1 MTRRLVLAILGVTV
15 VALATTW
22 LGLSVLSGGAARDR
36 SVDEL
41 TEQGLV
47 VLDTVGADAGEAE
60 LGRVAELLYLSDAT
74 TVQID
79 IDTLEVTGRLPD
91 VLRVADLDREAL
103 IAGKGRSGT
112 RGDMVFVALPTRSAT
127 DESVSV
133 LVLTRPA
140 DPPPSILPQ
149 WLALTSVVALAI
161 GTAVALSIAGRIT
174 RPVLDA
180 SRAASRIAAGERSV
194 RLPEPAADDRDEL
207 AELARSVNE
216 MAATIERSHQL
227 ERQFLLSV
235 SHDLRTPLTSIKGYA
250 EALATGSISDTD
262 WATSVIRREA
272 DRLDRLVRDLLD
284 LARLDARS
292 FSVEAVEVDLA
303 QAALAS
309 VDMLLFRAQEASIEL
324 RSGALATATVLADSD
339 RMMQIIGNLIDNAL
353 KFAAGEVVV
362 SVELVEE
369 MARLHV
375 DDDGA
380 GIPEQEW
387 PLVFERHFTT
397 NRNQHRGDAGT
408 GLGLALVSQLAAAF
422 GGAASVGQSP
432 SGGARFTVSLPLAI
446 PEGAVG
452 QPDS

>member
-22 LGLSVLSGGAARDR
+22 LGLLVLSGGAARDR

-47 VLDTVGADAGEAE
+47 VLDTLGVDPSADDLE
-60 LGRVAELLYLSDAT
+60 RVANLLYLSDAT

-79 IDTLEVTGRLPD
+79 VDTLEVTGRLPD
-91 VLRVADLDREAL
+91 VLRAADLDREAL

-112 RGDMVFVALPTRSAT
+112 RGDTVFVALPTLVGNG
-127 DESVSV
+127 ESVSV

-161 GTAVALSIAGRIT
+161 GTAVALSIAGRIA
-174 RPVLDA
+174 RPVVEA

-194 RLPEPAADDRDEL
+194 RLLVPDDADDDEL

-216 MAATIERSHQL
+216 MAATIERSDEL

-235 SHDLRTPLTSIKGYA
+235 SHDLRTPLTSIRGYA

-284 LARLDARS
+284 LARLNARS
-292 FSVEAVEVDLA
+292 FSVDAVAVDLA
-303 QAALAS
+303 EAVRAS
-309 VDMLLFRAQEASIEL
+309 VDMLLFRAQEADVEL
-324 RSGALATATVLADSD
+324 RAGALVDVSVLADGD
-339 RMMQIIGNLIDNAL
+339 RMMQVIGNLIDNAL
-353 KFAAGEVVV
+353 KFAATEVVI
-362 SVELVEE
+362 SVEAEE
-369 MARLHV
+369 SMARVHV

-380 GIPEQEW
+380 GIPEPEW

-408 GLGLALVSQLAAAF
+408 GLGLALVAQLAEAF
-422 GGAASVGQSP
+422 GGTASVGQAS
-432 SGGARFTVSLPLAI
+432 SGGARFTVSLPVA
-446 PEGAVG
+446 GAEVVSS